1 MFLSHNWGK
10 DNVVH
15 NQVSLV
21 NEHLKTR
28 GFKTWFDEENMPPT
42 TSIEQAMARGID
54 SSKVFISFLT
64 KEYMTKANGK
74 F

>member
-28 GFKTWFDEENMPPT
+28 GFKTWFDEEKMPPT
-42 TSIEQAMARGID
+42 TFTEGAIFF
-54 SSKVFISFLT
+54 SKLTYNILT
-64 KEYMTKANGK
+64 KFYTII
-74 F
+74 